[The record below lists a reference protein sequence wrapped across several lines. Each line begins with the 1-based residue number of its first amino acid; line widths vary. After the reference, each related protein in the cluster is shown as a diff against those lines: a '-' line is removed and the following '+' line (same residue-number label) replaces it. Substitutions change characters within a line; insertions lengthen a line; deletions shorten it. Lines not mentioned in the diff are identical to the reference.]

1 MDTPSMVNGT
11 EVNDRLLFGIVDFV
25 VFSAMLVGCSGIGVY
40 FGFFKIATT
49 AEQYLLGGRR
59 MAIIPVAVSLVASFV
74 SGITLIGIPTELYL
88 RGTQYAFMKVPILI
102 APVFVGFTYLPVFH
116 ELRITSTYEYLE
128 MRFGKSARLLGS
140 FLFIVSIITWIP
152 IVIYIPALA
161 FNQVTG
167 INVHVVTPLVCV
179 VCIFY
184 TCVGGLKAVVW
195 TDVIQTGSMFAAVIL
210 VVVKGTVDVGGLGVV
225 WQRNAD
231 TGRMELPEP
240 GFDLTTRH
248 SWFGILVGG
257 FFGML
262 NLGVSQMAIQRFA
275 SIESLPKARLTM
287 WMFLIG
293 AMSLNLMSCYT
304 GLLSF
309 ATFFDCDPIST
320 KQATAK
326 DQIVPLLVMHTLQ
339 GWPGLPG
346 VFVAGIFSAALS
358 SMSTALNSIA
368 AVVLEDFVKTF
379 FGPDCL
385 TQRQTN
391 ILLKSTV
398 VVFGV
403 ICTVLVFVVEKLG
416 TVLQLSISLGSMTTG
431 PVLGVF
437 SAGMFLPWVNTV
449 GAILGGMVG
458 LGYMAWV
465 VLGTQAYM
473 ASGHLTIPGKPMSIE
488 GCSEELLRA
497 VNVTVAAVETTAAPE
512 LVSEVPY
519 IFRVSYLWYMVMGLV
534 VTLVSALLI
543 SFVTGRRDPATLDPR
558 LVTPMMRWLLPKDS
572 KKAAALAERIR
583 GTVPTYEGYKAVKM
597 QIILADNEKAKE
609 SKEEP

>member
-1 MDTPSMVNGT
+1 MDTSSMVNGT
-11 EVNDRLLFGIVDFV
+11 ATANRLLFGIADYAI
-25 VFSAMLVGCSGIGVY
+25 FSAMLVGCSGIGIY
-40 FGFFKIATT
+40 FGFFKVATT

-74 SGITLIGIPTELYL
+74 SGITLLGIPTELYL
-88 RGTQYAFMKVPILI
+88 RGTQYAFMKVPILF
-102 APVFVGFTYLPVFH
+102 APIFIGFTYLPVFH
-116 ELRITSTYEYLE
+116 ELRVTSTYEYLE

-140 FLFIVSIITWIP
+140 FLFILSIITWIP

-167 INVHVVTPLVCV
+167 INVHIVTPIVCV

-195 TDVIQTGSMFAAVIL
+195 TDVIQTVSMFAAVIL
-210 VVVKGTVDVGGLGVV
+210 VIVKGTVDVGGLGAV

-231 TGRMELPEP
+231 TGRMELPDL
-240 GFDLTTRH
+240 GFDLTIRH
-248 SWFGILVGG
+248 TWFGIIVGG

-293 AMSLNLMSCYT
+293 AMSLNFMSCYT

-309 ATFFDCDPIST
+309 ATFHDCDPLST

-346 VFVAGIFSAALS
+346 VFVAGVFSAALS

-379 FGPDCL
+379 FGEDCL
-385 TQRQTN
+385 SRRQTN

-398 VVFGV
+398 VVFGI

-416 TVLQLSISLGSMTTG
+416 TVLQLSISLGSMTSG

-437 SAGMFLPWVNTV
+437 SAGMFLPWVNTA

-458 LGYMAWV
+458 LGFMGWV

-473 ASGHLTIPGKPMSIE
+473 ASGHLTIPGKPLSIE
-488 GCSEELLRA
+488 GCSEQLLRA
-497 VNVTVAAVETTAAPE
+497 ANVTAAAVDTTPAPE
-512 LVSEVPY
+512 LLSEVPY
-519 IFRVSYLWYMVMGLV
+519 IFRVSYIWYMLMGLL
-534 VTLVSALLI
+534 VTLAAALVI
-543 SFVTGRRDPATLDPR
+543 SLLTGRRDPATLDPR
-558 LVTPMMRWLLPKDS
+558 LVTPMMRWVLPKHG
-572 KKAAALAERIR
+572 KAAAVRADRAR
-583 GTVPTYEGYKAVKM
+583 DTVPTYGGYKAVKM
-597 QIILADNEKAKE
+597 QIILADNEKTKDI
-609 SKEEP
+609 KEEP